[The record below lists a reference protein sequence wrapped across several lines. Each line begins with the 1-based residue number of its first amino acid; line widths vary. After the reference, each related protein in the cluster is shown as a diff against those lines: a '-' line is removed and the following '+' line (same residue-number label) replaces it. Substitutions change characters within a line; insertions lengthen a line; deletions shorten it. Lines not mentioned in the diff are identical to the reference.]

1 MRFSVYSYT
10 RYFAPE
16 ITTRIS
22 SRDYLLK
29 ILPSECLLSAIAVVS
44 ISCSRS
50 APALPDLPKQSDR
63 WVSSIVLDSD
73 TKVRYIGTT
82 RDYLVTS
89 SSAVKELNG
98 VRTLDVGDDIAGVRI
113 GAIKCSF
120 FWRNA
125 SYGGEQFM
133 WRGRWGCQAG
143 RSEQEV
149 QDAVA
154 ENGDKRFDYVHV
166 APVRLK
172 RE

>member
-1 MRFSVYSYT
+1 M
-10 RYFAPE
+10 
-16 ITTRIS
+16 
-22 SRDYLLK
+22 
-29 ILPSECLLSAIAVVS
+29 
-44 ISCSRS
+44 
-50 APALPDLPKQSDR
+50 
-63 WVSSIVLDSD
+63 
-73 TKVRYIGTT
+73 
-82 RDYLVTS
+82 
-89 SSAVKELNG
+89 
-98 VRTLDVGDDIAGVRI
+98 RTLDVGDEIAGVRI

-120 FWRNA
+120 FLRNA

-172 RE
+172 SE